1 MKIGIRRVCN
11 VEVEFNS
18 IPRTAVKMALLTVKV
33 LFPYSFMCDCS
44 VWRLFGV
51 LVYLNL
57 CASGMLD
64 SSQVAVVLATTSVN
78 TTLGMVF

>member
-1 MKIGIRRVCN
+1 MCVC
-11 VEVEFNS
+11 VCVCVCVRARS
-18 IPRTAVKMALLTVKV
+18 YIIPD
-33 LFPYSFMCDCS
+33 SDCS

-64 SSQVAVVLATTSVN
+64 SSQVAVVLPHHLSEYHTRNGVLN
-78 TTLGMVF
+78 NI

>member
-1 MKIGIRRVCN
+1 MCVC
-11 VEVEFNS
+11 VCGSVCVCVGVCVWVCVGVRS
-18 IPRTAVKMALLTVKV
+18 YIIPD
-33 LFPYSFMCDCS
+33 SDCS
-44 VWRLFGV
+44 VWRLFGE